1 MLRLRFREIKPRDIM
16 NHFCLQLDLSS
27 CRTRHGDIL
36 RARDRLQP
44 PERRARGDK
53 TLSTCHRKGKGG
65 ELVYVQFYKITYLI
79 SVLGA
84 VHFAASPLEAKA
96 PRRASP
102 LEAKAPRRASPLEAK
117 ALRAP
122 LRGET
127 FNVLLGIHEYEPHYS
142 LTRPTLLGC
151 WWKGVWWRRWRWSG
165 RRRRWWWRGQ
175 RWRRGWRQRRRWRR
189 GWRRRRRQRK
199 RRRRGRWRGPRL

>member
-1 MLRLRFREIKPRDIM
+1 MRRGVDLNYRDFSDIMLRLRFREIKPRDIM

-102 LEAKAPRRASPLEAK
+102 LEAKA
-117 ALRAP
+117 LRAP

-142 LTRPTLLGC
+142 LTIH
-151 WWKGVWWRRWRWSG
+151 
-165 RRRRWWWRGQ
+165 
-175 RWRRGWRQRRRWRR
+175 
-189 GWRRRRRQRK
+189 
-199 RRRRGRWRGPRL
+199 